1 MSGKKHCRERSG
13 MGAEAINAR
22 GDRCYFHVSSAG
34 PSTLQQAMA
43 RVEMASEWF
52 FTNMPF
58 SLGRKIPQ
66 SISTFLLSMG
76 REGKRPDIDIV

>member
-1 MSGKKHCRERSG
+1 
-13 MGAEAINAR
+13 MGAEAVNAH
-22 GDRCYFHVSSAG
+22 GDRCYFPTSSAG
-34 PSTLQQAMA
+34 PSTLQQATAQM
-43 RVEMASEWF
+43 EKASEQF

-66 SISTFLLSMG
+66 SISTFLLPTG